1 MAVDIEVLKAAIFDL
16 VTSTHGKKN
25 LKPMDITKD
34 MIGRFGEDSCGKSDV
49 KLALRELIDTGTLTY
64 LYAGGSYVTL
74 PESRS
79 VARADGDDPDPR
91 RTTGDEDE

>member
-1 MAVDIEVLKAAIFDL
+1 MAVDIEALKVAIFDL

-34 MIGRFGEDSCGKSDV
+34 MIASFGEDNCGKSDV
-49 KLALRELIDTGTLTY
+49 KRALRELIDSGTLTY
-64 LYAGGSYVTL
+64 MYAGGSYITL

-79 VARADGDDPDPR
+79 DAADQG
-91 RTTGDEDE
+91 